1 MSDEE
6 YEYEY
11 GSDAEYNYGSDGG
24 DGADPENEIAI
35 EIENSFYEAVIAI
48 SISLDSILY

>member
-11 GSDAEYNYGSDGG
+11 GSDYGDVEEDGS
-24 DGADPENEIAI
+24 PENETAI
-35 EIENSFYEAVIAI
+35 EIENSFYEAVNAVPCYAM
-48 SISLDSILY
+48 LAA